1 MTRLLLVRHAP
12 TPETGTR
19 LTGREG
25 DVSLGERGKEDAT
38 AAAERLEATKVK
50 AVYTSP
56 ITRTL
61 ETANIIAGRHD
72 LRPIVEPGLTEID
85 FGRWTG
91 RTLKS
96 LRRTVLWE
104 QIQNVPSRVRFP
116 DGESFVDA
124 QHRAVKAVERII
136 EAVGSG
142 TVIAVSHSDVIKLIL
157 SHYLGQ
163 PLDLFQRIGISTAS
177 VSEIVIPKTG
187 APMVAAINDRGRIN
201 W

>member
-19 LTGREG
+19 LTGRAG
-25 DVSLGERGKEDAT
+25 DVSLGEQGTEDA
-38 AAAERLEATKVK
+38 AAAAKRLGTTKIK
-50 AVYTSP
+50 AVYASP

-61 ETANIIAGRHD
+61 ETAAIIAERHG
-72 LRPIVEPGLTEID
+72 LTPIIEPGLTEID

-116 DGESFVDA
+116 DGESFVEA
-124 QHRAVKAVERII
+124 QHRAVAAVERIT

-142 TVIAVSHSDVIKLIL
+142 TAIAVSHSDVIKLIL
-157 SHYLGQ
+157 SHFLGQ

-177 VSEIVIPKTG
+177 VSEIVIPKVG
-187 APMVAAINDRGRIN
+187 APTVAAINDRGRIS